1 LEKPKLWT
9 KDFVI
14 ITFLNLITFL
24 NFYLL
29 IVIISGY
36 AISRF
41 DSSPG
46 EAGFSASIFVIGTII
61 IRLFAGKW
69 IVRIGHKKTLSA
81 GIILCLLMSLIYL
94 VVNSIYLLNAV
105 RFLHGVAFGI
115 ATTATGTI
123 VASIIPKGRSGE
135 GIAYFGMSIT
145 LATAIGPFLGMFLNQ
160 LGGYNMVFI
169 ANTMATAVGVVFL
182 RLLSF
187 SVIELTKGQL
197 QEVSGFKFNNFFEP
211 KVIPISNVIMIIY
224 ICYGS
229 IVSFLAVYA
238 QEINLSDAASFF
250 FIIYAAVILISRPFI
265 GRLFDSL
272 GENLIMYS
280 SIIIYIIGMALFSN
294 AHHGF
299 TLLLSGALLGIGIGA
314 IQSSTQ
320 AISVKITPMHRM
332 GLANSTYLLFLDLG
346 MGIGPIL
353 TGLVIPFTNYRGVY
367 TGAAIVGAACLLLYY
382 LVHGRTVLYSSAGNI
397 SERC

>member
-1 LEKPKLWT
+1 MEKPKLWT

-14 ITFLNLITFL
+14 ITFLNLIAFL

-36 AISRF
+36 AMSRF

-46 EAGFSASIFVIGTII
+46 EAGFAVSIFVIGTII

-69 IVRIGHKKTLSA
+69 IVRIGHKKTLYA
-81 GIILCLLMSLIYL
+81 GIVLCLLMSLLYL
-94 VVNSIYLLNAV
+94 VVNNIYLMYAV
-105 RFLHGVAFGI
+105 RFVHGVAFGI

-123 VASIIPKGRSGE
+123 VASIIPKARSGE
-135 GIAYFGMSIT
+135 GIAYFGLSVT
-145 LATAIGPFLGMFLNQ
+145 LAIALGPFLGMSLSQ

-169 ANTMATAVGVVFL
+169 ANISAMAVGIVL
-182 RLLSF
+182 LQLLSF
-187 SVIELTKGQL
+187 SAIEFNKGQL
-197 QEVSGFKFNNFFEP
+197 QEVSGFKFSNFIEP
-211 KVIPISNVIMIIY
+211 RVMSISTVLMIIF

-229 IVSFLAVYA
+229 VVSSLAEYA
-238 QEINLSDAASFF
+238 QEVNLVDAASFF
-250 FIIYAAVILISRPFI
+250 FVIYSVVILISRPFV
-265 GRLFDSL
+265 GRLFDSV

-280 SIIIYIIGMALFSN
+280 SIIIYIIGMSLFSN
-294 AHHGF
+294 THHGF
-299 TLLLSGALLGIGIGA
+299 TLLLSGALLGISIGA

-332 GLANSTYLLFLDLG
+332 GLANSTYFLALDLG
-346 MGIGPIL
+346 MGFGPIL
-353 TGLVIPFTNYRGVY
+353 TGLIIPFTDYRSMY

-382 LVHGRTVLYSSAGNI
+382 LVHGRTVYSSAGY
-397 SERC
+397 SKTQ